1 MVVAAGGGYIWHT
14 KPSTRPIVVQQGG
27 TESWTMTCER
37 PTGQVLET
45 RQVTVA
51 RGASVTA
58 ANFGFAILSDIE
70 VFFVGKRGGFAGGTD
85 GNEAVDARFDLKLN
99 EFAEIVVSDGE

>member
-1 MVVAAGGGYIWHT
+1 MTRPHPPNRYHRVTTMVVAAGGGYIWHT

-27 TESWTMTCER
+27 TESWTMTCDR

-58 ANFGFAILSDIE
+58 NFTTCAAAF
-70 VFFVGKRGGFAGGTD
+70 
-85 GNEAVDARFDLKLN
+85 
-99 EFAEIVVSDGE
+99 

>member
-14 KPSTRPIVVQQGG
+14 VQQGG

-51 RGASVTA
+51 RGARVTA
-58 ANFGFAILSDIE
+58 NLTTCAAAF
-70 VFFVGKRGGFAGGTD
+70 
-85 GNEAVDARFDLKLN
+85 
-99 EFAEIVVSDGE
+99 